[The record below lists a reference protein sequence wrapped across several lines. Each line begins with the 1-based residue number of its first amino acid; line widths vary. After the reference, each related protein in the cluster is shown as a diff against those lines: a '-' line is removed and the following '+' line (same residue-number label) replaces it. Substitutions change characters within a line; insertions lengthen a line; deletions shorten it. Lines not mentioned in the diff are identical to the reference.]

1 MVLGIGYVL
10 GGGIEGDRKERVALD
25 WAVEKIE
32 HCETPYVREDFAS
45 VTDCLKGAIAEVEE
59 DRREEARAEGYDP
72 RR

>member
-10 GGGIEGDRKERVALD
+10 GGGIEGDRKEQAALE
-25 WAVEKIE
+25 WAIEKIE
-32 HCETPYVREDFAS
+32 LCETPYAREDFAS
-45 VTDCLKGAIAEVEE
+45 VTDCLKGAIAEVER